1 MFRSAS
7 NYTPSRRLT
16 KRKMITTYLLLQ
28 KTLDERRLSPPK
40 NAQMVAR
47 GQRPHPDGKTQPK
60 RKRGAENNQPT
71 LRTEPASVH
80 REEERRERED
90 KCDEDEDGVD
100 DPGYRNVSVH
110 VQTVYTQLLRMTTH
124 SHSSARVLMMRSISS
139 RFMGRRRTCQ
149 RTLVEQ

>member
-1 MFRSAS
+1 
-7 NYTPSRRLT
+7 
-16 KRKMITTYLLLQ
+16 MITTYLLLQ

-40 NAQMVAR
+40 NAQVVAR
-47 GQRPHPDGKTQPK
+47 SQRPHPDGKTQAK
-60 RKRGAENNQPT
+60 RKCSTEDNQPT

-100 DPGYRNVSVH
+100 DPGYRDVSVH
-110 VQTVYTQLLRMTTH
+110 VQAGHIQLLRMTSR
-124 SHSSARVLMMRSISS
+124 SHSSARVLMMRSLSS
-139 RFMGRRRTCQ
+139 RFMGRCRTCQ